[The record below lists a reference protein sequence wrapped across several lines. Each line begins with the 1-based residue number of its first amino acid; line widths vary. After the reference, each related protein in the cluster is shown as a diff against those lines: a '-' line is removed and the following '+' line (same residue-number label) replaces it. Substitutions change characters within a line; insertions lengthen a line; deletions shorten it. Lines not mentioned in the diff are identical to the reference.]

1 MAAIITNRVNNTL
14 AAVSGAIL
22 LVLTHILSIEDCV
35 GFIDAETIG
44 ILVGMML
51 MVSVIKTS
59 GIIEY
64 IAIKSDKLAK
74 VRGPSWLFLSSSQQY
89 CPACLTMSLQFSL

>member
-1 MAAIITNRVNNTL
+1 MSADQIAAIIIFVITMAAIITNKVNNTL

-59 GIIEY
+59 GIFEY
-64 IAIKSDKLAK
+64 IAIKSAKLAK
-74 VRGPSWLFLSSSQQY
+74 GRP
-89 CPACLTMSLQFSL
+89 

>member
-1 MAAIITNRVNNTL
+1 MSADQIAAIIIFVITMAAIITNKVNNTL

-59 GIIEY
+59 GIFEY
-64 IAIKSDKLAK
+64 IEIKSAKLAK
-74 VRGPSWLFLSSSQQY
+74 GRP
-89 CPACLTMSLQFSL
+89 